1 MILQRVRELISEQM
15 SIDIDSIKA
24 DSNILTDLN
33 ADSLDIVEM
42 LMLVEEEWGIIVDDD
57 DMRGFSTVQSV
68 VDYKII
74 SQYYC
79 N

>member
-24 DSNILTDLN
+24 DRNILTDLN

-68 VDYKII
+68 VDYIEK
-74 SQYYC
+74 
-79 N
+79 NKK

>member
-1 MILQRVRELISEQM
+1 M

-68 VDYKII
+68 VDYIEK
-74 SQYYC
+74 
-79 N
+79 NKK

>member
-24 DSNILTDLN
+24 DSNSLTDLN

-68 VDYKII
+68 VDYIEK
-74 SQYYC
+74 
-79 N
+79 NKK

>member
-42 LMLVEEEWGIIVDDD
+42 LMLVEEEWGIIVDDE

-68 VDYKII
+68 VDYIEK
-74 SQYYC
+74 
-79 N
+79 NKK

>member
-68 VDYKII
+68 VDYIERNKK
-74 SQYYC
+74 
-79 N
+79 

>member
-1 MILQRVRELISEQM
+1 MILQRVRALISEQM

-68 VDYKII
+68 VDYIEK
-74 SQYYC
+74 
-79 N
+79 NKK

>member
-68 VDYKII
+68 VDYIEK
-74 SQYYC
+74 
-79 N
+79 NKK

>member
-68 VDYKII
+68 VDYIENNKK
-74 SQYYC
+74 
-79 N
+79 

>member
-42 LMLVEEEWGIIVDDD
+42 L
-57 DMRGFSTVQSV
+57 TVQSV
-68 VDYKII
+68 VDYIEK
-74 SQYYC
+74 
-79 N
+79 NKK

>member
-1 MILQRVRELISEQM
+1 MLQRVRELISEQM

-68 VDYKII
+68 VDYIEK
-74 SQYYC
+74 
-79 N
+79 NKK